1 MRSKAEEK
9 TDSSRFKGA
18 LHAASRSSYTRTE
31 YKLTYGVGARTLTH
45 LQYTSTKHTIRANE
59 MKSGFDLSFRAHA
72 RSPTSKASDREH
84 CDGRVP
90 SAFSCHYRSSLSAQ
104 QSHSGVPLQQPAHFR
119 SSLTCYCNNSGIA
132 NTMQFR
138 DKGWL
143 EYRDVA
149 EWRMLAHKNIDGH

>member
-1 MRSKAEEK
+1 M
-9 TDSSRFKGA
+9 KGG
-18 LHAASRSSYTRTE
+18 L
-31 YKLTYGVGARTLTH
+31 
-45 LQYTSTKHTIRANE
+45 
-59 MKSGFDLSFRAHA
+59 DLSFRAHA

-90 SAFSCHYRSSLSAQ
+90 SAFSCHYRSSLSSRAPGFRYSNPHIFVLR
-104 QSHSGVPLQQPAHFR
+104 SHV
-119 SSLTCYCNNSGIA
+119 NNFGIA
-132 NTMQFR
+132 NITQFR